1 MVTPVYRPSRITT
14 ISPTPIIIPNIIL
27 TVPIWDGAVTR
38 DINITTIIIS
48 IGVTIDQ
55 VIITKAT
62 LMAINETINVV
73 ATVNTMEAINGRVTM
88 DANGDDKL
96 IVRTGRKVGRVN

>member
-14 ISPTPIIIPNIIL
+14 ISTTPIVIPNIIL